1 MSYIGKLFAHLHPS
15 TNELDSAILNKTTE
29 LIYCCRDGVESVT
42 LVVDNRQTLRD
53 LVGDLPP
60 EIYNTTR
67 YGVDLS
73 SIGTDKVRIYLNSHS
88 SEEHI
93 IGYYFSSDNKVLQK
107 KNYKKTDTTDAL
119 IDRYESDGTEISM
132 DEVEAVASRAD
143 WGGSS
148 SLADSLE
155 KIVSDNNFILVYS
168 KREGKDQSYIKVAAY

>member
-15 TNELDSAILNKTTE
+15 TNELDSEILNKTTE
-29 LIYCCRDGVESVT
+29 LIYCYRDGVESVT

-88 SEEHI
+88 NEEHI
-93 IGYYFSSDNKVLQK
+93 IGYYFSSDNKVVQK

-119 IDRYESDGTEISM
+119 IDRYESDGTEISI
-132 DEVEAVASRAD
+132 DEVEVVASRAD

-155 KIVSDNNFILVYS
+155 KIASDNNFILLYS

>member
-1 MSYIGKLFAHLHPS
+1 MAYIGKLFAHLHPS
-15 TNELDSAILNKTTE
+15 TKDLDSAILNKTTE
-29 LIYCCRDGVESVT
+29 LIYCYRDGVESVT

-53 LVGDLPP
+53 LVGDLPS

-88 SEEHI
+88 SEEYI
-93 IGYYFSSDNKVLQK
+93 IGYYFSSDNEVIQK
-107 KNYKKTDTTDAL
+107 KNYKKTDTNDAL
-119 IDRYESDGTEISM
+119 IDRYTSEGTEISM